1 MATPEGRVKEMVK
14 RALKEEFDRRYLF
27 MPVQNGMGAP
37 ALDLYNCIDGLFVA
51 IETKAPGKTMTPRQ
65 LMTAKD
71 IADAGGL
78 VFEVSCAAHMVA
90 AIDVINLTLTYR
102 KPRDPVESP

>member
-51 IETKAPGKTMTPRQ
+51 VETKAPGKYMTPRQ
-65 LMTAKD
+65 LQTMAD
-71 IADAGGL
+71 ITNAGGM
-78 VFEVSCAAHMVA
+78 VFTVHDKCEMLS
-90 AIDVINLTLTYR
+90 AIDVIRINLTAR
-102 KPRDPVESP
+102 QKRA